1 MKIAM
6 GWKGRRWFHK
16 LSGIYRRSFRFL
28 KKWMLCG
35 NGENKTWQTGQTEH
49 IKSKK
54 SWSKCWRDGA
64 WRFLNLPSPF
74 LRFIYNSLV
83 WQLLTIKGL
92 NFAVLSTFYLSSK
105 YASILKIR
113 HCCDVYNPWE
123 HHRCLSCPF
132 RIKLTWQ
139 LPKEFFLVN

>member
-1 MKIAM
+1 MCWTLIMCLLDIYLEQQITKVVINWLKRDVRDMKIAM

-35 NGENKTWQTGQTEH
+35 NGENKTWQRGQTKD

-64 WRFLNLPSPF
+64 WRSWTSPLF
-74 LRFIYNSLV
+74 
-83 WQLLTIKGL
+83 
-92 NFAVLSTFYLSSK
+92 TFYLQLSSLTTLDNK
-105 YASILKIR
+105 RLKFCSVVHFLFEFKI
-113 HCCDVYNPWE
+113 
-123 HHRCLSCPF
+123 CLH
-132 RIKLTWQ
+132 T
-139 LPKEFFLVN
+139 